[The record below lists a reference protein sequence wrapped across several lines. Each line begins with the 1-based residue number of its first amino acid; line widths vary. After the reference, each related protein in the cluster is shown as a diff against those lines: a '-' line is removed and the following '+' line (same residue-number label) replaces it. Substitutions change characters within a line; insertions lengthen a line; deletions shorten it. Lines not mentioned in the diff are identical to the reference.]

1 MFLLF
6 LALGCRPGLNYR
18 DPAAPRYSGAPHGVK
33 TPSRTDTIR
42 IVSFNLEYGKEARRA
57 AGVLRSAAPLRDAD
71 IILLQEMTAPATKL
85 IADSLGMRY
94 VYYPAIYNRI
104 KRRDIGNAILSRW
117 PITADAKLILPN
129 RSRYAGTQR
138 TATAATVT
146 LGPRSIRVYST
157 HFGTP
162 ADLGWKG
169 RVMQLRGILD
179 DASSYQFVVIG
190 GDMNSKDI
198 GRIARESGYM
208 WPTDTIPKSN
218 DFGRLDHFFVRGL
231 TMVTSGGTGTH
242 RLPRSISDHNPIWIR
257 LVLTPW
263 PAVVAGSSASR
274 KVANPHCPAFETERT
289 ADAMV
294 L

>member
-1 MFLLF
+1 
-6 LALGCRPGLNYR
+6 
-18 DPAAPRYSGAPHGVK
+18 VK

-42 IVSFNLEYGKEARRA
+42 IVSLNLEYGKEARRA
-57 AGVLRSAAPLRDAD
+57 AGVLRNAAPLRDAD

-117 PITADAKLILPN
+117 PITEDSKLILPN

-138 TATAATVT
+138 TATAATIT
-146 LGPRSIRVYST
+146 LGPRTIRVYST

-198 GRIARESGYM
+198 GRIARESGYV

-231 TMVTSGGTGTH
+231 TMATSGGTGTH

-257 LVLTPW
+257 LALTP
-263 PAVVAGSSASR
+263 
-274 KVANPHCPAFETERT
+274 
-289 ADAMV
+289 
-294 L
+294 